1 MFSGNIFIK
10 YVFIFVCIELIDFK
24 VEMVALSH
32 YHAKTKYAIVKVIL
46 SILHAFI

>member
-1 MFSGNIFIK
+1 MVTYLLSMFL
-10 YVFIFVCIELIDFK
+10 FVCIELIDFK
-24 VEMVALSH
+24 VDMVALSH